1 MKYRCWLCIY
11 GLSLG
16 FQPHFRLWNAWEIL
30 DWCHILMQSH
40 GKKNH
45 ILGLIVS
52 LNIVL
57 NQLIVHTLACAQ
69 LCLTFSHFSLYP
81 LMFIYIYILVNKDGH
96 RNLFV
101 HPRNKNGVRVE
112 SNEQS
117 FMKLDGV
124 ALF

>member
-1 MKYRCWLCIY
+1 
-11 GLSLG
+11 
-16 FQPHFRLWNAWEIL
+16 
-30 DWCHILMQSH
+30 MQSH

-69 LCLTFSHFSLYP
+69 LCLTFSLAFFP
-81 LMFIYIYILVNKDGH
+81 LSFDVYIYILVNKDGH